1 MKHFKYIGI
10 GVCAAVLIAGCAT
23 DKKIETSSLTGFLGD
38 YSHLEPVKGKDG
50 EEIRRWVDPQLKKG
64 KYQKLIV
71 EPVVFYPEAKA
82 TKQISVETLKELR
95 EYTTEALQRELG
107 KSFLLVQQAGPD
119 TARLRIALTGVSTDA
134 ESLKFYEYVPFAAI
148 AAGVTTAT
156 GARDRVAHIMVEAMA
171 TDSVTGKVL
180 GMGVRK
186 IPGKKLLENDTEKL
200 TAKMMRSTLDDKANS
215 ARLIMDRV
223 LK

>member
-1 MKHFKYIGI
+1 MRHLKYIAI
-10 GVCAAVLIAGCAT
+10 GACAAMLITGCAT
-23 DKKIETSSLTGFLGD
+23 DKKVESTELTGFLGD
-38 YSHLEPVKGKDG
+38 YSGLESVKGKGG
-50 EEIRRWVDPQLKKG
+50 EEIRRWIDPNLKKG
-64 KYQKLIV
+64 KYLKLIV

-82 TKQISVETLKELR
+82 TKQISVETLKGLR

-134 ESLKFYEYVPFAAI
+134 EAMKVYEYIPFAAI

-156 GARDRVAHIMVEAMA
+156 GARDRVAYMMVEAMA

-180 GMGVRK
+180 GKGVRK
-186 IPGKKLLENDTEKL
+186 IPGKKLLKNDTEKL
-200 TAKMMRSTLDDKANS
+200 TVKMMRSTLDDKANN

>member
-1 MKHFKYIGI
+1 MRHLKYIGI
-10 GVCAAVLIAGCAT
+10 SVCAAMLITGCAT
-23 DKKIETSSLTGFLGD
+23 DKKVESTELTGFLGD
-38 YSHLEPVKGKDG
+38 YSGLESVKGKGG
-50 EEIRRWVDPQLKKG
+50 EEIRRWVDPNLKKG

-134 ESLKFYEYVPFAAI
+134 EALKVYEYIPFAAI

-156 GARDRVAHIMVEAMA
+156 GARDRVAYMMVEAMA

-180 GMGVRK
+180 GKGVRR
-186 IPGKKLLENDTEKL
+186 IPGKKLLKNDVEQL